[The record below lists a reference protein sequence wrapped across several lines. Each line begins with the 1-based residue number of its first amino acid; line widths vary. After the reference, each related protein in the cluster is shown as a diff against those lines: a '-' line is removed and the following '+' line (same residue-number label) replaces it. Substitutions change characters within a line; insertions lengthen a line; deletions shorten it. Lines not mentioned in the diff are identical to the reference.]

1 MPEKSSVDLPVRWN
15 LSVRPDGT
23 GKLEFAGELDA
34 ESTPVAWRSLESEL
48 AGIKVAGFEID
59 VRQLVCDSAG
69 LALLYH
75 LSIGGMTPGAI
86 VNLTGLSPELQHLLR
101 SFSKED
107 FQALQEHEPTCS
119 SFIEDVGAATWSW
132 LCDLRQQIEFIGE
145 VTVGVMM
152 SLFRPRLMHWKEVVR
167 VFEVAGVNALPVV
180 SLLTF
185 LVGMVIAFESAQP
198 LEQLGAQVFVANLLG
213 LVMSRELGPVMAAIM
228 LDFRDV
234 RGFAWRN
241 PGSIGI
247 GLSLA
252 DGAAPGPIRFAFRRS
267 CRRDYQEHR
276 LRSDC
281 RFGELSA
288 RASNRRRASGS
299 RRIHHA
305 LCSQQHFVDHP
316 RRRNYCRGDLHV
328 KKMNGAPH
336 SLIEVRDLTIGYGD
350 RLVLEGINFEVR
362 RGEVF
367 AILGVSGSGKST
379 LLKHLIGL
387 YQPMRGDVLISGASI
402 VRAEGDERLRI
413 LRKFG
418 VLYQGG
424 ALFGSLTTVENVR
437 LPLDEFTDLPEVA
450 KDLIALSKLRLVGL
464 ESAATKLP
472 ADLSGG
478 MQKRAGIAR
487 AIVMDPCLLFLDEPS
502 AGLDPITSAGLD
514 ALIRELARGL
524 GITFVMVT
532 HELASIYSVA
542 DRVVV
547 LDPKT
552 RGIAAEGAPS
562 WLRENANQ
570 PWVRQ
575 FLKREAA

>member
-1 MPEKSSVDLPVRWN
+1 
-15 LSVRPDGT
+15 
-23 GKLEFAGELDA
+23 
-34 ESTPVAWRSLESEL
+34 
-48 AGIKVAGFEID
+48 
-59 VRQLVCDSAG
+59 
-69 LALLYH
+69 
-75 LSIGGMTPGAI
+75 
-86 VNLTGLSPELQHLLR
+86 
-101 SFSKED
+101 
-107 FQALQEHEPTCS
+107 
-119 SFIEDVGAATWSW
+119 
-132 LCDLRQQIEFIGE
+132 
-145 VTVGVMM
+145 
-152 SLFRPRLMHWKEVVR
+152 
-167 VFEVAGVNALPVV
+167 
-180 SLLTF
+180 
-185 LVGMVIAFESAQP
+185 
-198 LEQLGAQVFVANLLG
+198 
-213 LVMSRELGPVMAAIM
+213 
-228 LDFRDV
+228 
-234 RGFAWRN
+234 
-241 PGSIGI
+241 
-247 GLSLA
+247 
-252 DGAAPGPIRFAFRRS
+252 
-267 CRRDYQEHR
+267 
-276 LRSDC
+276 
-281 RFGELSA
+281 
-288 RASNRRRASGS
+288 
-299 RRIHHA
+299 
-305 LCSQQHFVDHP
+305 
-316 RRRNYCRGDLHV
+316 
-328 KKMNGAPH
+328 MNGDPH

-350 RLVLEGINFEVR
+350 RRVLEGINFEVR

-402 VRAEGDERLRI
+402 VHAEGDERLRI

-418 VLYQGG
+418 VLYQSG

-437 LPLDEFTDLPEVA
+437 LPLDEFTDLSEAA

-547 LDPKT
+547 LDPKA
-552 RGIAAEGAPS
+552 RGIAAEGVPA
-562 WLRENANQ
+562 WLRENASQ